1 MGVYNMTPTHP
12 KTRLISI
19 LVGIFACQVLFM
31 GYGML
36 NCERLN
42 RCDTAGQRIEDVF
55 NVMIATTL
63 SLLVGT
69 NTEL

>member
-1 MGVYNMTPTHP
+1 MTPIP
-12 KTRLISI
+12 LKNRLISI

-36 NCERLN
+36 NCERLS

-63 SLLVGT
+63 SLLVGSADKT
-69 NTEL
+69 

>member
-1 MGVYNMTPTHP
+1 MTPTQT

-31 GYGML
+31 GYGL
-36 NCERLN
+36 INCERLN
-42 RCDTAGQRIEDVF
+42 RCDIAGQRIEDVF

-69 NTEL
+69 NTKS

>member
-1 MGVYNMTPTHP
+1 MGVYSMTPASL
-12 KTRLISI
+12 KARLISI
-19 LVGIFACQVLFM
+19 LVGIFACQVIFM

-36 NCERLN
+36 NCERLS

-63 SLLVGT
+63 SLLVGS
-69 NTEL
+69 NTKS

>member
-1 MGVYNMTPTHP
+1 MTPTQT

-19 LVGIFACQVLFM
+19 LVGIFTCQVLFM
-31 GYGML
+31 GYGMI

-42 RCDTAGQRIEDVF
+42 RCDIAGQRIEDVF

-69 NTEL
+69 TTK

>member
-1 MGVYNMTPTHP
+1 MTPP
-12 KTRLISI
+12 PLKTRLVSI

-31 GYGML
+31 GYGVL
-36 NCERLN
+36 NCERLD

-63 SLLVGT
+63 SLLVGS
-69 NTEL
+69 NTK

>member
-1 MGVYNMTPTHP
+1 MTPP
-12 KTRLISI
+12 QLKARLISI

-31 GYGML
+31 GYGVL

-63 SLLVGT
+63 SLLVGSST
-69 NTEL
+69 K

>member
-1 MGVYNMTPTHP
+1 MTPANT
-12 KTRLISI
+12 KKYLLST

-31 GYGML
+31 GYGMFH
-36 NCERLN
+36 CERLK
-42 RCDTAGQRIEDVF
+42 RCDIVGNRSEEVF

-69 NTEL
+69 YAK